1 MLTVSRRV
9 VIIPTYNE
17 IENIESIV
25 RAVFTQPNVFDILIV
40 DDGSPDGTGAMI
52 VQLQK
57 EYPEKLFLLER
68 TGKLGLGTAYNQGFR
83 LAIADGAD
91 YIGQM
96 DADFSHPPAKLN
108 ELLEKCETGQS
119 DLAVGSRYVK
129 GGGVVNWPFI
139 RLALSRGAS
148 MYVQLITGMGIKDP
162 TAGFVCYSRK
172 VLESI
177 DLSQIKFV
185 GYAFQIEMKY
195 AAYRLGF
202 KLCEVPIIFPD
213 RQKGKSKMNILI
225 IREAL
230 TGVFAMRFLHSY
242 KRYVLNK

>member
-1 MLTVSRRV
+1 M
-9 VIIPTYNE
+9 
-17 IENIESIV
+17 
-25 RAVFTQPNVFDILIV
+25 
-40 DDGSPDGTGAMI
+40 
-52 VQLQK
+52 
-57 EYPEKLFLLER
+57 
-68 TGKLGLGTAYNQGFR
+68 GLGTAYITGFR
-83 LAIADGAD
+83 WALEKNYD
-91 YIGQM
+91 YILEM